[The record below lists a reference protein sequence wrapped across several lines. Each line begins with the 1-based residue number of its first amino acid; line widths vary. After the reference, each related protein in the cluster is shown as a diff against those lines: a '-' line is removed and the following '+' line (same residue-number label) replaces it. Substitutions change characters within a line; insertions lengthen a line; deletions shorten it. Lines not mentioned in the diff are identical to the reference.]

1 MYQNEKWVNPKK
13 LEKLVGIKTSTQA
26 KMRMRNSKVKIPYS
40 KVGKFIF
47 YNLDEIYA
55 WLEKNKIRGVDN
67 DT

>member
-55 WLEKNKIRGVDN
+55 WLEKNIGK
-67 DT
+67 